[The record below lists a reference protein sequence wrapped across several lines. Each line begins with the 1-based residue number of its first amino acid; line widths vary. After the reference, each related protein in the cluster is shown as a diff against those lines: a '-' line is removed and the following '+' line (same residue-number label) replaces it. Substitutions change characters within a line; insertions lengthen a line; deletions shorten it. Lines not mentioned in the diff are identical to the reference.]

1 MMNRKLKLQALAFGL
16 ITIPSFALYWVD
28 PVGLFWCMMV
38 LIATGMV
45 IGLRVS

>member
-1 MMNRKLKLQALAFGL
+1 MNRKLKLQALAFGL
-16 ITIPSFALYWVD
+16 ITLPSVALYWVD
-28 PVGLFWCMMV
+28 PVGLAWGLLA